1 MPLVDFNISDRA
13 KNIDAPGRKLAELG
27 ETHPNI
33 VVVNADL
40 DITNRSKA
48 FYFKYPERSFDVGIA
63 EQNMVSFASGL
74 AHEGFMPFVFTMSPF
89 LTMRSCEQ
97 VRTDICYGEYP
108 VRLVG
113 NAAGYASGVSGATHC
128 GLEDVAIMASMGG
141 MTVVEAAD
149 QDQFCQI
156 LEASVDWKGP
166 IYMRMGAEPEGSIY
180 EHPDFEFGK
189 AQVARE
195 GKDGAFIVS
204 GITVKFAL
212 EAAARI
218 KEELG
223 ADIEVLNVHT
233 VKPLDKEAVAAAA
246 KTGKVIVAQDHS
258 IVGGLGYYAAEAIA
272 EAGVACKFEI
282 AGAPDK
288 YVPLATTP
296 FLYEINKYDAKGLF
310 ERMKAML

>member
-1 MPLVDFNISDRA
+1 
-13 KNIDAPGRKLAELG
+13 
-27 ETHPNI
+27 
-33 VVVNADL
+33 
-40 DITNRSKA
+40 
-48 FYFKYPERSFDVGIA
+48 
-63 EQNMVSFASGL
+63 
-74 AHEGFMPFVFTMSPF
+74 
-89 LTMRSCEQ
+89 
-97 VRTDICYGEYP
+97 
-108 VRLVG
+108 
-113 NAAGYASGVSGATHC
+113 
-128 GLEDVAIMASMGG
+128 